1 MSSSLNFCRICKKEF
16 ISERA
21 YKLHLKFRHQNEST
35 ESIPKKQTMAKAKS
49 HKCNQCNQSFQDY
62 AKYQCHIKSKH
73 KNVRFQCPR
82 CDKTFIWLH
91 HLDEHSEIH
100 EKDRKDTTNQNPSIQ
115 NDDEEQA
122 TKPKS
127 NKCSFCDKSFTRF
140 DHKKKHE
147 VIHGNEKPFKC
158 RFCGNEFF
166 NLQSQ
171 TRHEKRI
178 HS

>member
-1 MSSSLNFCRICKKEF
+1 MSSSPNFCRICKKEF

-21 YKLHLKFRHQNEST
+21 YKLHLKFRHQNESI

-91 HLDEHSEIH
+91 HFDEHSEIH
-100 EKDRKDTTNQNPSIQ
+100 EKEKDRKDTTNQNPSIQ

-127 NKCSFCDKSFTRF
+127 NKCSFCDKEYVRLGNL
-140 DHKKKHE
+140 HKHIKI
-147 VIHGNEKPFKC
+147 IHRNTK
-158 RFCGNEFF
+158 
-166 NLQSQ
+166 
-171 TRHEKRI
+171 
-178 HS
+178 